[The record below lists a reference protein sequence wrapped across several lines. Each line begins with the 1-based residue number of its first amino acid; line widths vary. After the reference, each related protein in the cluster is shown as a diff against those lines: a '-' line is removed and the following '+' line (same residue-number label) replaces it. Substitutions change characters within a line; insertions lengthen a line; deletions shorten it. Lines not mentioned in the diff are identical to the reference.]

1 VLSLEVAFENNIYL
15 KILDRIID
23 ILIKILLLMLD
34 VRYSA
39 IKVSVFC
46 CAEVSLVSE
55 MFSCMNETLTSK
67 V

>member
-1 VLSLEVAFENNIYL
+1 VLSVEVAYESNIYL
-15 KILDRIID
+15 QILGRIID
-23 ILIKILLLMLD
+23 ILIKILHLMLD

-46 CAEVSLVSE
+46 CAEVSLVLKCSA
-55 MFSCMNETLTSK
+55 

>member
-1 VLSLEVAFENNIYL
+1 MKTSTL

-23 ILIKILLLMLD
+23 ILVKILHLILNF
-34 VRYSA
+34 RYSA

-55 MFSCMNETLTSK
+55 MFSCMNETLKMKSLEM
-67 V
+67 

>member
-1 VLSLEVAFENNIYL
+1 MLSLEVAYESNIYM

-23 ILIKILLLMLD
+23 ILIKILHLMLI

-46 CAEVSLVSE
+46 CAEVSFVLKCSAV
-55 MFSCMNETLTSK
+55 
-67 V
+67 